1 MIKIK
6 IITADKVKEKFVLE
20 GESKYLR
27 MLAGSARVEFIE
39 LRLKK
44 NSAKS
49 NSGQQIEEEA
59 LSIRKRIGERDLL
72 IVLSEEGTSLS
83 SKKFA
88 SFLENKVTTGSSTL
102 TFVIGSAYGID
113 SILKEEAD
121 LLLSLS
127 KFTFPYQLSRLVLIE
142 QLYRVFSIMR
152 GEPYHK

>member
-27 MLAGSARVEFIE
+27 MLAGSARVELIE